1 MSDIVFNIAKGQIA
15 YYAGLPATSDAL
27 ILILLKTA
35 ASDATLKD
43 FDTFAA
49 VTGGTSVEA
58 DFTNYARKTLGSV
71 TVTVDDTNDRVAI
84 DAADVVYT
92 AAGGASNN
100 TLAKAVVCYD
110 GDTGAG
116 DDSNLV
122 PLFAL
127 DCVVTTDGTD
137 LTLAFNATGVATAS

>member
-15 YYAGLPATSDAL
+15 YYAGLPASADAL
-27 ILILLKTA
+27 VMILLKTA

-43 FDTFAA
+43 LDTFAA

-58 DFTNYARKTLGSV
+58 DFTNYSRKTLGSV

-84 DAADVVYT
+84 DAADVTYT
-92 AAGGASNN
+92 SAGGATNN
-100 TLAKAVVCYD
+100 TLAKAIVCYD

-116 DDSNLV
+116 TDANLV
-122 PLFAL
+122 PLFGL

-137 LTLAFNATGVATAS
+137 LTLSFNATGVATAS